1 MNQQTVQFKNDLN
14 GYLSEVQNIQDNYTL
29 HKYIMEKTSVKEDL
43 NALNK
48 APAFFTLPTHSF
60 QYTVIMGLAKFIEPP
75 RTRGEAKSLSKFLNF
90 LEANHSY
97 IFSNDPLEMERLG
110 RTTPIDASTVSS
122 HKTILEEM
130 ESIISHL
137 ITWRDKSFAHNDSA
151 YFVDRSRLATDYPI
165 TYGEIERLIG
175 FAIEMLNTY
184 NVGFSG
190 SVRSFELTN
199 INDVDNV
206 LRALKL

>member
-1 MNQQTVQFKNDLN
+1 MNQLKNQFNNDLE
-14 GYLSEVQNIQDNYTL
+14 GYINEVQNIQDNYTL
-29 HKYIMEKTSVKEDL
+29 HKYLKEKTSIPEDL

-48 APAFFTLPTHSF
+48 APAFFTIATHSF
-60 QYTVIMGLAKFIEPP
+60 QYTVIMGLAKLFEPP
-75 RTRGEAKSLSKFLNF
+75 RGGAKNLSKFLNF
-90 LEANHSY
+90 LEVNHSY
-97 IFSNDPLEMERLG
+97 IFSNDPQEMKRLE

-122 HKTILEEM
+122 HKKTLEEM
-130 ESIISHL
+130 QLLIKHL
-137 ITWRDKSFAHNDSA
+137 ITWRDKLFAHNDPA
-151 YFVDRSRLATDYPI
+151 YFVDRSRLVTDYPI

-175 FAIEMLNTY
+175 FAIEVLNTY

-190 SVRSFELTN
+190 SVRSFESTN